1 MPDAVTDGYDAVYA
15 AWHSSPTF
23 HAIWARHTVDDRYP
37 AGFEHISF
45 VTFDELVV
53 ITAAL
58 DRGPQNL
65 LDIACGAGGPGL
77 WVAGQLDARLV
88 GVDLSRV
95 GLRVA
100 AWRAAESAAD
110 RASFA
115 AADVTALPLAS
126 GCGGSAMS
134 VDALQYVR
142 DKQRAFAEVY
152 RVLQTGGRLV
162 FTAFE
167 LEPERVAGIPVLGDD
182 PVEDYRPV
190 LEGVGFHVERYDET
204 LEWHERLH
212 DAYRAVLAAE
222 AQLLTEMGERAF
234 RALHGEMALT
244 MAVEPY
250 RRRVLVVC
258 SKP

>member
-1 MPDAVTDGYDAVYA
+1 MPDAVADGYDAVYA

-45 VTFDELVV
+45 VTFDELVI
-53 ITAAL
+53 ITAEL
-58 DRGPQNL
+58 DGGPQSHL

-77 WVAGQLDARLV
+77 WVAGELHARLV

-100 AWRAAESAAD
+100 ATRAAVIATD

-115 AADVTALPLAS
+115 AADLTALPLAA
-126 GCGGSAMS
+126 GCVTSAMS

-142 DKQRAFAEVY
+142 DKQAAFAEVH
-152 RVLQTGGRLV
+152 RVLQSGGRLV

-167 LEPERVAGIPVLGDD
+167 LDPHRVVGIPVLGDD
-182 PVEDYRPV
+182 PVVDYGPV
-190 LEGVGFHVERYDET
+190 LEAVGFRVERYDET
-204 LEWHERLH
+204 PEWHERLH
-212 DAYRAVLAAE
+212 DAYGAVVAAE
-222 AQLLTEMGERAF
+222 AHLVPEMGSARFEHCTARW
-234 RALHGEMALT
+234 
-244 MAVEPY
+244 P
-250 RRRVLVVC
+250 
-258 SKP
+258 